1 MNTLNNN
8 PFRILGIYVTA
19 TEREIQ
25 KQITKSKRFAEVG
38 KEVKFE
44 TDFLFLGDLKRT
56 KESISMASNAI
67 EQPTNRLKF
76 SLFWFWNEN
85 HIDAAAFDNLSA
97 ENFEKAIDNWSK
109 VVKDGNVSTKN
120 FSCLSNLKTL
130 YLALSLKDNSF
141 DKELFKKALI
151 MAGRFINHKELN
163 SYIKK
168 VAGDHFKIKAEELEV
183 DYISTI
189 YTFAKP
195 YLDKENG
202 ISTIEFLSSFET
214 FSKKAVN
221 FISSKFSGD
230 PVKKIEDQIST
241 TSELREKNPIEAI
254 SFGEILHK
262 NTLPQLKS
270 LSEILGDSDVNFQ
283 MVSEKLANE
292 ILQCGIDFFN
302 QVRED
307 RAAIDEDGNKALT
320 LCKYAKKISCGQ
332 SSIRINETI
341 QFIEDWL
348 KDAPNKEQ
356 AKGHEALNQ
365 LCQLMNDAAEE
376 LQRVSA

>member
-1 MNTLNNN
+1 MSIINTN
-8 PFRILGIYVTA
+8 PFRVLGISITSS
-19 TEREIQ
+19 EREIQ
-25 KQITKSKRFAEVG
+25 KQITKATRFAEVG
-38 KEVKFE
+38 KSVKFE
-44 TDFLFLGDLKRT
+44 TDFLFLGELRRT
-56 KESISMASNAI
+56 KESISKASSAI
-67 EQPTNRLKF
+67 EQPTNKLKH
-76 SLFWFWNEN
+76 SLFWFWNAN
-85 HIDAAAFDNLSA
+85 HIDAAAIDNLSN
-97 ENFEKAIDNWSK
+97 ENVDKAIDVWTK
-109 VVKDGNVSTKN
+109 VVKEGDVSSKN

-130 YLALSLKDNSF
+130 YLGLSLQNDSLN
-141 DKELFKKALI
+141 KELFTKGVSL
-151 MAGRFINHKELN
+151 AGKFMNHEQLN

-168 VAGDHFKIKAEELEV
+168 VTGDHFKIKAEELEV

-189 YTFAKP
+189 YNFAKP

-230 PVKKIEDQIST
+230 PVKKIEDQIIT

-270 LSEILGDSDVNFQ
+270 LSEILGNSDVNFQ
-283 MVSEKLANE
+283 MVSEKIANE

-307 RAAIDEDGNKALT
+307 RTAIDEDGNKALT

-348 KDAPNKEQ
+348 KDAPNKKQ

-365 LCQLMNDAAEE
+365 LYQLINVAAE
-376 LQRVSA
+376 Q